1 MRRTSRIQSVILL
14 VLVFSTNAFGQ
25 LDSARTK
32 IDAIVHQAEGVVG
45 VAVIDL
51 RSGDT
56 LTVRGDVHFPMQS
69 VFKFPLALAALD
81 QVDDGRMTLAQTI
94 HISSADLLPDTW
106 SPLREAYP
114 SGNIDLPLDS
124 LLRYTVAQSDNNGC
138 DILFRLLG
146 GTGVVSQYVHQLG
159 VVNMSIAATEA
170 EMHQGWDIQ
179 YRNWSSPLAM
189 AQLLQL
195 FHSGAVLSQAT
206 RDYLWQVMASS
217 GTGLKR
223 IKGLLPAGTVVAH
236 KTGSSGTNDAGV
248 AAATNDVGII
258 AFPDGRAVALVV
270 FVSDSGAS
278 EEERD
283 GVIAAIARAVW
294 DAYTPQ

>member
-1 MRRTSRIQSVILL
+1 
-14 VLVFSTNAFGQ
+14 
-25 LDSARTK
+25 
-32 IDAIVHQAEGVVG
+32 
-45 VAVIDL
+45 
-51 RSGDT
+51 
-56 LTVRGDVHFPMQS
+56 
-69 VFKFPLALAALD
+69 
-81 QVDDGRMTLAQTI
+81 
-94 HISSADLLPDTW
+94 
-106 SPLREAYP
+106 
-114 SGNIDLPLDS
+114 
-124 LLRYTVAQSDNNGC
+124 
-138 DILFRLLG
+138 
-146 GTGVVSQYVHQLG
+146 
-159 VVNMSIAATEA
+159 
-170 EMHQGWDIQ
+170 
-179 YRNWSSPLAM
+179 
-189 AQLLQL
+189 
-195 FHSGAVLSQAT
+195 
-206 RDYLWQVMASS
+206 MASS